1 MTITDNFALV
11 LADVMSKVS
20 SLANPET
27 VSRAAASA
35 VLPELRDRIHGEGK
49 NENGAQIGT
58 YSLSYLKLRQ
68 AKYNR
73 TSDSSVVASLTRQLE
88 NSYIL
93 GADGKSYGI
102 SVATPLSFDKIKWL
116 TDKYGDLW
124 MLTKEEEKIA
134 LDAAKET
141 SNKIL
146 NESK

>member
-1 MTITDNFALV
+1 MTITDNFAIV
-11 LADVMSKVS
+11 LADVMGKVS

-68 AKYNR
+68 SKYNR

-93 GADGKSYGI
+93 GADGNSYGI
-102 SVATPLSFDKIKWL
+102 SVATPLSVDKIKWL
-116 TDKYGDLW
+116 TDRYGDLW